1 MIDLKLVK
9 HSQSYA
15 IEMSKLTS
23 DIRVKEALG
32 LSDEQASLRGT
43 KEFIDF
49 VLAQEMEQKQLSRV
63 IFNESNQLI
72 GVITLK
78 SIDTKKKT
86 AHIGTWIGA
95 PYWGKGYNQLAKEKM
110 LNIAF
115 NDMDLEYV
123 FAGATFQNIRSQ
135 KAQMKLPYMIIDVGS
150 QFPSELKK
158 IQIETKSK
166 CILNMVTKDSFF
178 RANAIPE

>member
-9 HSQSYA
+9 HTHSHA
-15 IEMSKLTS
+15 AEMSKLTS

-32 LSDEQASLRGT
+32 LSDEQTSLRGT
-43 KEFIDF
+43 NEFIDF
-49 VLAQEMEQKQLSRV
+49 ILAQEKEQKQLSRV
-63 IFNESNQLI
+63 ILNERDQLI

-95 PYWGKGYNQLAKEKM
+95 PYWGMGYNQLAKEKM
-110 LNIAF
+110 LHIAF
-115 NDMDLEYV
+115 KDLDLEYV
-123 FAGATFQNIRSQ
+123 FAGATIQNIRSQ

-150 QFPSELKK
+150 QFPYELKK
-158 IQIETKSK
+158 IQTETKSK

-178 RANAIPE
+178 RANDIPE